1 MYGERARSS
10 PQERILDGV
19 CLRGIFG
26 KRVAEQKPNTPE
38 PRCAIPPILPDPAPQ
53 PECSKARANY
63 SQRWSL
69 SGLFR
74 TGCPVVGL
82 YQLHPMRLG
91 TVRVTPAG
99 QRASGAAGQS
109 RQPAGRQRVESDEI
123 RQLDLLPRSPA
134 APRSR
139 LPVLDQRSRGTQ
151 FIGLEVH
158 SVLNTPAATRMGFW
172 SINPYVGCEFGCIY
186 CYARDTHRWTV
197 ERAVNPKGGKA
208 VEINDNQGIADGEL
222 GTKTSTLP
230 PYRPSA
236 LPPEEAFEKEILVKS
251 DVAEVLARTL
261 NPAKVAGD
269 PLVIGTA
276 TDPYQPAERR
286 FRLTRRILEVLRSYQ
301 ELSIEIITK
310 SPLVTRDIDLLQAIS
325 QSNDVSVNISLATAD
340 PRLAR
345 RLELRSPIPA
355 ARLRALRRLTAA
367 GIHAGLII
375 APIIPGITDD
385 WAGLARLMEAAKE
398 AGARYVI
405 GSALRL
411 GPAARHRFLPF
422 LEREFPDLYQRYRRH
437 YAGSDLASRS
447 YQDALTRRL
456 NALRQTFGFAGDEA
470 SSRRR
475 RRLELAHARSAQVPQ
490 QEQPVL
496 L

>member
-1 MYGERARSS
+1 M
-10 PQERILDGV
+10 
-19 CLRGIFG
+19 
-26 KRVAEQKPNTPE
+26 
-38 PRCAIPPILPDPAPQ
+38 
-53 PECSKARANY
+53 
-63 SQRWSL
+63 
-69 SGLFR
+69 
-74 TGCPVVGL
+74 
-82 YQLHPMRLG
+82 
-91 TVRVTPAG
+91 TPAG
-99 QRASGAAGQS
+99 KRGSGEAGITAERDTSEASRAEGA
-109 RQPAGRQRVESDEI
+109 
-123 RQLDLLPRSPA
+123 RQLDLLPRVPSSP
-134 APRSR
+134 

-151 FIGLEVH
+151 FIGLEVQ

-172 SINPYVGCEFGCIY
+172 SINPYVGCEFGCMY
-186 CYARDTHRWTV
+186 CYARDTHRWVV
-197 ERAVNPKGGKA
+197 ERAVGRTGGRA
-208 VEINDNQGIADGEL
+208 EGRSADIL
-222 GTKTSTLP
+222 GRSAPDTSPRGLYDLP
-230 PYRPSA
+230 PYRPSD

-251 DVAEVLARTL
+251 DVGEVLARTL
-261 NPAKVAGD
+261 HPAKVAGD

-398 AGARYVI
+398 AGAHYVI

-437 YAGSDLASRS
+437 YAGSDVASRS

-456 NALRQTFGFAGDEA
+456 NALRQAFGFAGDEA

-475 RRLELAHARSAQVPQ
+475 RRLELAHARSARVPQ
-490 QEQPVL
+490 QEQAVL